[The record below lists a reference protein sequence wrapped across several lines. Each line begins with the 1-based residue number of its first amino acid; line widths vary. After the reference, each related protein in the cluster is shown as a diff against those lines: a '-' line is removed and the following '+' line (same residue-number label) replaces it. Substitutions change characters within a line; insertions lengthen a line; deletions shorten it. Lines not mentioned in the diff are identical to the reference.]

1 MFVVSL
7 LLIIVITINNDFVW
21 HKKRVDKCDIRV
33 QVYWECSN
41 STLSSIV
48 LESVWILTTQ
58 FEVNKSII
66 HIYYIVY
73 IHCEENSGFG
83 ILGQVV

>member
-1 MFVVSL
+1 M
-7 LLIIVITINNDFVW
+7 
-21 HKKRVDKCDIRV
+21 
-33 QVYWECSN
+33 
-41 STLSSIV
+41 LSFIV
-48 LESVWILTTQ
+48 LETIWVLTKQ

-66 HIYYIVY
+66 YIYFIIY